1 MKSSIKDISD
11 TLLEKDIRPSHQRIK
26 IMEFLLK
33 NKVHPTV
40 DYIYNELHEE
50 IPTLSKT
57 TVYNTLNLFVNANL
71 VKTISI
77 EGNEARYDIVTED
90 HAHFKCLKCNKIYDF
105 PIDTGKIV
113 SKELNNFKIN
123 EMNVFFKGICPKCSN
138 DSKEN

>member
-11 TLLEKDIRPSHQRIK
+11 TLLEKNIRPSHQRIK
-26 IMEFLLK
+26 VMEFLLK
-33 NKVHPTV
+33 NKIHPTV

-57 TVYNTLNLFVNANL
+57 TVYNTLNLFVDANL

-105 PIDTGKIV
+105 PIDTDGIV
-113 SKELNNFKIN
+113 SKELNDFKIS
-123 EMNVFFKGICPKCSN
+123 EMDVFFKGICAKCSN
-138 DSKEN
+138 ESKEN